1 MRQLE
6 KLLEDYRDYLAQKA
20 SLNTLNSYM
29 SDLVKFL
36 RENEIKT
43 DIDLKKIDRKSVSEY
58 VSWLKTKGMAYSTIS
73 RIVASL
79 RKFFLYCVDRK
90 ILNEDFT
97 SGIEIPKMGRKLPDV
112 MTYDEVVS
120 LIEAPDIT
128 TAKGIRDK
136 AMLEMMYAT
145 GAKVSEVIN
154 LKLGDISFK
163 NEIAVIHSGDKHR
176 FIPLGKACVD
186 AVWVYLHE
194 ARGEMVS
201 DKSDDTLFLNFYG
214 QPMTRQ
220 GFWKVIKQ
228 YITKL
233 NIGKNITPRS
243 IRHSFALH
251 LLKNGADAE
260 SVSEMLGY
268 SDVASTKIYID
279 VMNDKIKEVY
289 KTAHPR
295 A

>member
-1 MRQLE
+1 ME
-6 KLLEDYRDYLAQKA
+6 KILNDYREYLCISA
-20 SLNTLNSYM
+20 SSNTVNSYI
-29 SDLVKFL
+29 SDLAKFL

-43 DIDLKKIDRKSVSEY
+43 CSDLKKINADSVEEY
-58 VSWLKTKGMAYSTIS
+58 VSWLKTKGMEYSTIS
-73 RIVASL
+73 RIIASL
-79 RKFFLYCVDRK
+79 RKFFLYCIK
-90 ILNEDFT
+90 IKLLNQDFT
-97 SGIEIPKMGRKLPDV
+97 VGIEIPKVGRKLPDV

-128 TAKGIRDK
+128 TTKGIRDK

-154 LKLGDISFK
+154 LKLSDISFK

-176 FIPLGKACVD
+176 FIPLGKACID
-186 AVWVYLHE
+186 AVRLYLHE
-194 ARGEMVS
+194 ARDEMVT

-233 NIGKNITPRS
+233 DIGKNITPRS

-289 KTAHPR
+289 KTSHPR